1 MKLRV
6 LATVAAL
13 GVGASLWGGHHDQQQ
28 PQHSVQHTD
37 VHRTTATVMEV
48 LDGDTVRAQD
58 DTGHPLGRVRLLGI
72 DAPEI
77 AHHDQP
83 GQCWGQEAKQQLL
96 DLAPVGTTVELVV
109 DDGQP
114 DVDVYGRL
122 LRYLDTAHGDVS
134 TQLLEAG
141 AARIYD
147 TRPDLKRSR
156 VHEAAQGAAR
166 THQVGMWG
174 ACP

>member
-1 MKLRV
+1 MTLRTSAAAVV
-6 LATVAAL
+6 LAAA
-13 GVGASLWGGHHDQQQ
+13 GVLAFSTSHDREQRRAQ
-28 PQHSVQHTD
+28 
-37 VHRTTATVMEV
+37 RTAATVTEV
-48 LDGDTVRAQD
+48 LDGDTVRARD

-77 AHHDQP
+77 AHHNRP

-96 DLAPVGTTVELVV
+96 DLAPVGTKVKLVG

-122 LRYLDTAHGDVS
+122 LRYLDTPQGDVS
-134 TQLLEAG
+134 TLLLKAG
-141 AARIYD
+141 AAEVHD
-147 TRPDLKRSR
+147 SRPDLARAGA
-156 VHEAAQGAAR
+156 HEAAQHSAQTNR
-166 THQVGMWG
+166 SGMWG